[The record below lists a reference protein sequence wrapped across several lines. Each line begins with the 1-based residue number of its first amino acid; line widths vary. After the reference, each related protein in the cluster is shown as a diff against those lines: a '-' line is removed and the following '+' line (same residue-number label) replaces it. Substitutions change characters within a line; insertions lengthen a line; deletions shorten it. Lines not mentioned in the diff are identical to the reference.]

1 MKLILTCEHG
11 GNEIPEQ
18 FVDLFGKAEE
28 VLNSHRGYDLGA
40 LDLFEYFQKL
50 SDFSIASTTSRLL
63 IELNRSIEKPDL
75 FSEFTQS
82 LSNLEKEDIIKNF
95 YLPYRNVVENHIAEL
110 IGRGESLLHLS
121 IHTFTPIF
129 NGEVRNADLGLL
141 YDPSIYIEKKICEHL
156 KTELIATSP
165 NLRVKFN
172 YPYLG
177 TADGFTTHLRTKFP
191 DNYIGIEIEVNQKYS
206 SKNKIDPYI
215 AKSIFNAIQNVLK

>member
-18 FVDLFGKAEE
+18 FVDLFSKAKEA
-28 VLNSHRGYDLGA
+28 LNSHRGYDLGA
-40 LDLFEYFQKL
+40 LDLFKYFQKL

-63 IELNRSIEKPDL
+63 IELNRSIGKPDL
-75 FSEFTQS
+75 FSEFTQR
-82 LSNLEKEDIIKNF
+82 LSNVEKEEIIKEF
-95 YLPYRNVVENHIAEL
+95 YLPYRNAVENHIAE
-110 IGRGESLLHLS
+110 IIDRGESVLHLS

-141 YDPSIYIEKKICEHL
+141 FDPSIYSEKKICEHL

-177 TADGFTTHLRTKFP
+177 TADGFTTYLRTKYP
-191 DNYIGIEIEVNQKYS
+191 DNYAGIEIEVNQKYA
-206 SKNKIDPYI
+206 SKNKIDPFI
-215 AKSIFNAIQNVLK
+215 AKSIFNTIQNVLK

>member
-1 MKLILTCEHG
+1 LKLILTCEHG

-18 FVDLFGKAEE
+18 FVDLFSKADE

-40 LDLFEYFQKL
+40 LDLFKYFQKL
-50 SDFSIASTTSRLL
+50 SDFSIASTNSRLL
-63 IELNRSIEKPDL
+63 IELNRSIGKPDL
-75 FSEFTQS
+75 FSEFTQR
-82 LSNLEKEDIIKNF
+82 LSNLEKEEIIKEF
-95 YLPYRNVVENHIAEL
+95 YLPYRNAVENHIAEI
-110 IGRGESLLHLS
+110 IGRGETVLHLS

-141 YDPSIYIEKKICEHL
+141 FDPSIYIEKKICEHL

-177 TADGFTTHLRTKFP
+177 TADGFTTYLRTKYP
-191 DNYIGIEIEVNQKYS
+191 DNYTGIEIEVNQNYV
-206 SKNKIDPYI
+206 SKNKVDPFI
-215 AKSIFNAIQNVLK
+215 AKSIFNSIQNVLK

>member
-18 FVDLFGKAEE
+18 FVDLFSKADE

-40 LDLFEYFQKL
+40 LDLFKYFQKL
-50 SDFSIASTTSRLL
+50 SDFSIASTNSRLL
-63 IELNRSIEKPDL
+63 IELNRSIGKPDL
-75 FSEFTQS
+75 FSEFTQR
-82 LSNLEKEDIIKNF
+82 LSNLEKEEIIKEF
-95 YLPYRNVVENHIAEL
+95 YLPYRNAVENHIAEI
-110 IGRGESLLHLS
+110 IGRGETVLHLS

-141 YDPSIYIEKKICEHL
+141 FDPSIYIEKKICEHL

-177 TADGFTTHLRTKFP
+177 TADGFTTYLRTKYP
-191 DNYIGIEIEVNQKYS
+191 DNYTGIEIEVNQNYV
-206 SKNKIDPYI
+206 SKNKVDPFI
-215 AKSIFNAIQNVLK
+215 AKSIFNSIQNVLK

>member
-1 MKLILTCEHG
+1 LKLILTCEHG

-18 FVDLFGKAEE
+18 FVDLFSKADE

-40 LDLFEYFQKL
+40 LDLFKYFQKL
-50 SDFSIASTTSRLL
+50 SDFSIASTNSRLL
-63 IELNRSIEKPDL
+63 IELNRSIGKPDL
-75 FSEFTQS
+75 FSEFTQR
-82 LSNLEKEDIIKNF
+82 LSNVEKEEIIKEF
-95 YLPYRNVVENHIAEL
+95 YLPYRNAVENHIAEI
-110 IGRGESLLHLS
+110 IGREESVLHLS

-141 YDPSIYIEKKICEHL
+141 FDPSIYIEKKICEHL

-177 TADGFTTHLRTKFP
+177 IADGFTTHLRTKFP
-191 DNYIGIEIEVNQKYS
+191 DNYTGIEIEVNQKYA
-206 SKNKIDPYI
+206 SKNKIDPFI
-215 AKSIFNAIQNVLK
+215 AKSIFNTIQNVLK